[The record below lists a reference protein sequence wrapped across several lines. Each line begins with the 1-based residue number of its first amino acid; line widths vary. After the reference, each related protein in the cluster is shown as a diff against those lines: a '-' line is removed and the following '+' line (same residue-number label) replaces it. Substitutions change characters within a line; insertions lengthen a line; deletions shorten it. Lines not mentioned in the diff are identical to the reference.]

1 ELIAEIVHE
10 RPVTKEALE
19 KLRAVPRGW
28 ANSELASGLLAAVKR
43 GLERP
48 TDDLPRI
55 AQKRREPLAPARVDL
70 LKALLR
76 ARSEEHHVA
85 QKLIATSSEL
95 EAFAGGEPEGK
106 ALHEGWRYEI
116 FGRDAERL
124 LKGGAALVLDGDE
137 VKIIDRN

>member
-1 ELIAEIVHE
+1 M
-10 RPVTKEALE
+10 TKEALE

-28 ANSELASGLLAAVKR
+28 ANSDLASGLLAAVKR
-43 GLERP
+43 GLERS

-55 AQKRREPLAPARVDL
+55 SPKRREPMAPARVDL

-95 EAFAGGEPEGK
+95 EAFAAGEPEGK
-106 ALHEGWRYEI
+106 SLLEGWRYEV

-124 LKGGAALVLDGDE
+124 LTGGAALVLEGDE
-137 VKIIDRN
+137 GKRGDRG